1 MGIALFNEQYFFD
14 AHDSWEDLWADT
26 RGEDRLFYQ
35 SLIHATVALYHWRN
49 ANAKG
54 ARNVYG
60 YFLDKVK
67 GYPDTHHG
75 LNLGKLRAE
84 MAALFARLGTD
95 PWDAAKAPKMETEG
109 LEIPPAQPVEE
120 M

>member
-14 AHDSWEDLWADT
+14 AHDAWEDLWADT
-26 RGEDRLFYQ
+26 RNEDRLFYQ

-49 ANAKG
+49 DNKKG
-54 ARNVYG
+54 ARNVFG
-60 YFLDKVK
+60 YFQKRVV
-67 GYPDTHHG
+67 GYPDVHHG
-75 LNLGKLRAE
+75 LHLGKLKAE
-84 MAALFARLGTD
+84 LEALFARLETD
-95 PWDAAKAPKMETEG
+95 RWDASKAPKMETEG